1 MGHYKGMKLKCIVV
15 LTFVS
20 CYGLANAGDTPAF
33 YVVDLRHT
41 SGAIL
46 HSSSQSPVPRLGLP
60 FVVLQSTEAQC
71 CFSLG
76 LRPGQRKSPLK
87 IDEDAPP
94 LSSEE
99 GDETFQSSGFV
110 TRPSIAGDKDRI
122 AFSLEGMSDVTL
134 RGKGSYE
141 ITTGGKGKVFVRHC
155 LGSEGVNF
163 RLYHTAKDRNPY
175 ATYYFALGYP
185 VKPDC
190 R

>member
-1 MGHYKGMKLKCIVV
+1 MKLKY
-15 LTFVS
+15 LVS
-20 CYGLANAGDTPAF
+20 LALASCCGLADAGDTPAF

-41 SGAIL
+41 GDAVL
-46 HSSSQSPVPRLGLP
+46 HSSSRSPVPRPGLP
-60 FVVLQSTEAQC
+60 FVVLQSAEATC
-71 CFSLG
+71 CFSPG
-76 LRPGQRKSPLK
+76 LRPGQRKPPLK

-99 GDETFQSSGFV
+99 GDETFQFSGFV
-110 TRPSIAGDKDRI
+110 TRPSVVGDKDRI
-122 AFSLEGMSDVTL
+122 AFGLEGMSGVTL
-134 RGKGSYE
+134 RGKNSYE
-141 ITTGGKGKVFVRHC
+141 IATGGKGKVYVRHC